1 MLKFLYMFKMVHGL
15 LIGVQL
21 HNILCIYSKEQ
32 SGTCR
37 TDEPKLPVD
46 AKRKVDL
53 KWDDYFMAMA
63 CLASTRRG
71 SWKGKPT
78 VRYLDQL
85 YVFPPIFCK

>member
-1 MLKFLYMFKMVHGL
+1 MFKMVHGL

-21 HNILCIYSKEQ
+21 RCIYSKEQ

-37 TDEPKLPVD
+37 TDEPKVD

-71 SWKGKPT
+71 SWKENQWYDIYISCIPT
-78 VRYLDQL
+78 KYNYFLQ
-85 YVFPPIFCK
+85 IAIAG